1 MLKAPKDDNYYF
13 SCQTNVSKVKNEFYI
28 YYQNDEMFQLS
39 IGQHICDAED
49 FACTVAYTI
58 NQPC

>member
-1 MLKAPKDDNYYF
+1 MVIIIF
-13 SCQTNVSKVKNEFYI
+13 RCQINVSKVKNEFYI

-49 FACTVAYTI
+49 YACIVAFVLL
-58 NQPC
+58 